1 MEHSP
6 HSMNKDVFL
15 LTFQVLV
22 VPPLY
27 RNRPQW
33 YNSNLAQVALR
44 FSASLTSTRPPNL
57 HLLPSFS
64 SQDLMPDGIFLT
76 PVSGLHY
83 VLHIFDQACHCLD
96 LLPAPLEVQH
106 VQVQEVVRLHDDRLA
121 YLESSHGNLIKRV
134 DTKVAVDSEF
144 ADWTINRSEEDWFTI
159 TGLKRL
165 QIEGE
170 KEWQIAARR
179 QVNDVIKM
187 VLKANKSNLEY
198 SILYVGNPLRYRTVG
213 QNVYNV
219 QMGSVY
225 ESRRLRDM
233 YSGFFKHGGRP
244 VQCPTALKGVSLR
257 NKLTLASRVRISIL
271 QQIGANYK
279 ATNPGSSIQVKGFK
293 SRPLIT
299 VQPPR
304 NPTSGSS
311 TRRTF
316 NFVEA
321 VTTLP
326 AALTDENLT
335 KIFQVLG
342 SRHQGELR
350 SIFVVLSDDDRDRCE
365 ALAKAS
371 HRPGRGPVAPTG
383 SSGPSGASGSS
394 RSFAPTS
401 AQSTS
406 GVVSGPGAGMD
417 LEVGFLASLRH
428 PPPPPPPTPSSPSAT
443 SSPPRKTRSSRGRGK
458 KSRKTRKPPREEPAR
473 GRERVK
479 RGLKRRHQ
487 SDSDQERAHK
497 RSRRSRRSPS
507 SSSGSGS
514 SSDSRSAPEQES
526 GSTSSQSDD
535 RR

>member
-1 MEHSP
+1 
-6 HSMNKDVFL
+6 
-15 LTFQVLV
+15 
-22 VPPLY
+22 
-27 RNRPQW
+27 
-33 YNSNLAQVALR
+33 
-44 FSASLTSTRPPNL
+44 
-57 HLLPSFS
+57 
-64 SQDLMPDGIFLT
+64 MPDGAFLT

-83 VLHIFDQACHCLD
+83 LLHIFDQACHCLD
-96 LLPAPLEVQH
+96 LLPAPLDVQH
-106 VQVQEVVRLHDDRLA
+106 VHVHEAVRRHDDRLA
-121 YLESSHGNLIKRV
+121 YLESSHGNLVKRV
-134 DTKVAVDSEF
+134 DHKVAIDSEF
-144 ADWTINRSEEDWFTI
+144 ADWSINRSEEDWFTI

-165 QIEGE
+165 QVEGE

-187 VLKANKSNLEY
+187 VLKANRSNLEY

-219 QMGSVY
+219 QMGSVF
-225 ESRRLRDM
+225 ESRRIRDM
-233 YSGFFKHGGRP
+233 FSGFFKHNGRP
-244 VQCPTALKGVSLR
+244 VQCPPALKGVGLR

-279 ATNPGSSIQVKGFK
+279 ATNPGSSIHVQGFK

-304 NPTSGSS
+304 SPTSGSAAG
-311 TRRTF
+311 RTY

-326 AALTDENLT
+326 AALTDENLA
-335 KIFQVLG
+335 KIFQILG

-350 SIFVVLSDDDRDRCE
+350 SVFVVLSDDDRDRCE
-365 ALAKAS
+365 ALAKSVARS
-371 HRPGRGPVAPTG
+371 GRNTAARPGASGPSGPSG
-383 SSGPSGASGSS
+383 SSGPT
-394 RSFAPTS
+394 P

-428 PPPPPPPTPSSPSAT
+428 PPPPPPPPPSSPST
-443 SSPPRKTRSSRGRGK
+443 SSSPPRKTHARRKGK
-458 KSRKTRKPPREEPAR
+458 KGRKTRKPPREEPAR
-473 GRERVK
+473 SKERVK
-479 RGLKRRHQ
+479 RGAKRRHQ
-487 SDSDQERAHK
+487 SESDSDQERSRK

-507 SSSGSGS
+507 SSSGSDSESSAAPSAAPESGSGS
-514 SSDSRSAPEQES
+514 SSSESDSR
-526 GSTSSQSDD
+526 